1 MFLLSFLTVY
11 KARRVFI
18 VTKWYVFLVLN
29 PVYAQKSQSYIY
41 MEFNCRYLFKRVTLK
56 NLFHLLSVIF

>member
-11 KARRVFI
+11 KACRVFT
-18 VTKWYVFLVLN
+18 VTKRYILLVLN
-29 PVYAQKSQSYIY
+29 PVYAQNSQTYIY
-41 MEFNCRYLFKRVTLK
+41 IEFNCRYLFKHVTLQ